1 MNHLIDIR
9 PDIKSSPDSL
19 ERVRALQPLIALH
32 AAEAEERGAIAPP
45 VFEAL
50 QDAGLF
56 RITVARRT
64 GGEGASM
71 LTFVE
76 TVAEIAKTCPGTAWA
91 YGLLAGTTGMAAS
104 LPEAKRELLF
114 KRGDELSCFVGI
126 KGGAALRSGEG
137 YLVTGQWP
145 YASGS
150 LHADW
155 ACCGVILRDEQG
167 NQVDSGQVFL
177 DLSADDVEI
186 IRDWNVAGM
195 SASGSNRIKADGHF
209 VPASLFVS
217 DDELMNMVALIGEA
231 QREPRD
237 FWPTEPQFG
246 LTVLPA
252 TMGAVGGMLESV
264 RQKMNDRPV
273 LSWNYDRQSD
283 SHLLLAK
290 LGEAAIKIDSAWMH
304 VYRACDVVDRIAQER
319 PVTKMEKVKTQADC
333 GYAMRLAR
341 EAADILLDIAGP
353 GAFVKTNTIQRQWR
367 DLSVGSRHN
376 ALNAGLSLELLGRAL
391 TGGRSNIRN
400 MPEI

>member
-1 MNHLIDIR
+1 MDQLVLQDTTAV
-9 PDIKSSPDSL
+9 PDSL
-19 ERVRALQPLIALH
+19 ERVRALQPLIAEH
-32 AAEAEERGAIAPP
+32 AAEAEARGAIAPP
-45 VFEAL
+45 VFDAL
-50 QDAGLF
+50 KAAGLF
-56 RITVARRT
+56 RMTVPRRA

-71 LTFVE
+71 RTFVE
-76 TVAEIAKTCPGTAWA
+76 TVAEIARTCAGTAWA
-91 YGLLAGTTGMAAS
+91 YGLLSGTTGMVAS
-104 LPEAKRELLF
+104 LPEAQTRLLF
-114 KRGDELSCFVGI
+114 QRGDELFCFVGM
-126 KGGAALRSGEG
+126 KCAAVRSGDG

-155 ACCGVILRDEQG
+155 ALCGVIVRDENG
-167 NQVDSGQVFL
+167 DQVESGQVFI
-177 DLSADDVEI
+177 DLSSDDVEI
-186 IRDWNVAGM
+186 VRDWNVAGM
-195 SASGSNRIKADGHF
+195 SASGSNRVKADGHY
-209 VPASLFVS
+209 VPAALFMRDS
-217 DDELMNMVALIGEA
+217 DMMNVAGLIGQA
-231 QREPRD
+231 QLEPRD
-237 FWPTEPQFG
+237 LWPVEPQFG

-252 TMGAVGGMLESV
+252 TMGAVSGMLESV
-264 RQKMNDRPV
+264 RQKMNDRPI

-319 PVTKMEKVKTQADC
+319 AVTKMEKVKTQADC

-353 GAFVKTNTIQRQWR
+353 GAFVQSSTIQRQWR

-391 TGGRSNIRN
+391 TGGKSNIKN

>member
-1 MNHLIDIR
+1 MDQLVRQNTMTA
-9 PDIKSSPDSL
+9 PDSL
-19 ERVRALQPLIALH
+19 ERVRALQPLIARH

-50 QDAGLF
+50 KAAGLF
-56 RITVARRT
+56 RMTVARRA
-64 GGEGASM
+64 GGEGAS
-71 LTFVE
+71 LRTFVE
-76 TVAEIAKTCPGTAWA
+76 TVAEIAKTCAGTAWA
-91 YGLLAGTTGMAAS
+91 YGLLSGTTGMVAS
-104 LPEAKRELLF
+104 LPEAQHRLLF
-114 KRGDELSCFVGI
+114 ERGDELCCFVGM
-126 KGGAALRSGEG
+126 KCGAVRSGDG

-155 ACCGVILRDEQG
+155 ALCGVIVRDENG
-167 NQVDSGQVFL
+167 DQVESGQVFI
-177 DLSADDVEI
+177 DLSSDDVEI
-186 IRDWNVAGM
+186 VRDWNVAGM
-195 SASGSNRIKADGHF
+195 SASGSNRVKADGHF
-209 VPASLFVS
+209 VPADLFMRDS
-217 DDELMNMVALIGEA
+217 DMMNMAGLIGEA
-231 QREPRD
+231 QLEPRD
-237 FWPTEPQFG
+237 LWPIEPQFG

-252 TMGAVGGMLESV
+252 TMGAVTGMLESV
-264 RQKMNDRPV
+264 RQKMNDRPI

-319 PVTKMEKVKTQADC
+319 VVTKMEKVKTQADC

-353 GAFVKTNTIQRQWR
+353 GAFVQSSTIQRQWR

-376 ALNAGLSLELLGRAL
+376 ALNTGLSLELLGRAL
-391 TGGRSNIRN
+391 TGGKSNIKN

>member
-1 MNHLIDIR
+1 MDQLVDIR
-9 PDIKSSPDSL
+9 PETKSSPDSL
-19 ERVRALQPLIALH
+19 ERVRALQPLIARN

-45 VFEAL
+45 VFDAL
-50 QDAGLF
+50 RDAGLF

-71 LTFVE
+71 RTFVE

-91 YGLLAGTTGMAAS
+91 YGLLTGTTGMVAS
-104 LPEAKRELLF
+104 LPDEKRKLLF
-114 KRGDELSCFVGI
+114 KRGDELSCFVGM
-126 KGGAALRSGEG
+126 KGGVAVRSDGG

-155 ACCGVILRDEQG
+155 AWCGVIVRDEQG
-167 NQVDSGQVFL
+167 EQIGSGQVFL
-177 DLSADDVEI
+177 DLSADEVEI
-186 IRDWNVAGM
+186 VRDWNVAGM
-195 SASGSNRIKADGHF
+195 SASGSNRVKADGHF
-209 VPASLFVS
+209 VPAALFVS
-217 DDELMNMVALIGEA
+217 DDELMNMAALIGEA
-231 QREPRD
+231 QLEPRD
-237 FWPTEPQFG
+237 LWPTEPQFG

-252 TMGAVGGMLESV
+252 SMGAVAGMLESV

-353 GAFVKTNTIQRQWR
+353 GGFVKTNAIQRQWR

-391 TGGRSNIRN
+391 TGGKSNIRN
-400 MPEI
+400 MPDI